1 MLGSPGVQGHPT
13 EAQHGAGER
22 GKRNTPRT
30 HNARGG
36 KRNDTTKTK
45 KNKKRATRARKETG
59 AHGIGSET
67 NMGTPTPQ
75 REETNRPTAPPQ
87 ARAHPAQ
94 ASKAM
99 RERESR
105 ERAERRE
112 RRVQI
117 NPRSRTTRGLQRD
130 RGDAYP
136 TTLNTPTMQVQVYP
150 QLKT

>member
-1 MLGSPGVQGHPT
+1 MLDSPRAQGHPT
-13 EAQHGAGER
+13 EAQHGAGESER
-22 GKRNTPRT
+22 ERERKKRNKPRT

-45 KNKKRATRARKETG
+45 NTNKGATKARKETG

-99 RERESR
+99 REREKESR
-105 ERAERRE
+105 EERE
-112 RRVQI
+112 KGTNEPQKQCYT
-117 NPRSRTTRGLQRD
+117 RTPKKPGKCIP
-130 RGDAYP
+130 G
-136 TTLNTPTMQVQVYP
+136 YP
-150 QLKT
+150 QHTNHAGTN